1 MAATVHQQ
9 DVSTSATTVNPR
21 DVATF
26 PDQLDLFV
34 AHTHM
39 LYVHPPTGNWPSAT
53 CLRVVDADP
62 LPSHVPVGALT
73 RLTRPS

>member
-34 AHTHM
+34 VHTHM
-39 LYVHPPTGNWPSAT
+39 LYVHPPTGN
-53 CLRVVDADP
+53 
-62 LPSHVPVGALT
+62 
-73 RLTRPS
+73 